1 MNEKNTTT
9 NKKSPVRFGFLNA
22 KRWIIWAVA
31 LVLVVLAEMG
41 LFWLA
46 KTRMYFHSAGV
57 LFLLAIGA
65 GIMAIVT
72 CVLHSCEN
80 SDLHYE
86 HKWDDKRYLG
96 EQKSILAISSVVI
109 VIVLVAGSIL
119 GPWFS
124 SSMFNAGT
132 FYNTVKENV
141 TVITDNEE
149 VSAFPNL
156 LGEKNDTS
164 NLLLLVFLKLLRK
177 QRPKWVVILPLV
189 ASSN

>member
-9 NKKSPVRFGFLNA
+9 TTKKSPVRFGFLSA

-96 EQKSILAISSVVI
+96 EQKSILAISSVVM
-109 VIVLVAGSIL
+109 V
-119 GPWFS
+119 P
-124 SSMFNAGT
+124 
-132 FYNTVKENV
+132 
-141 TVITDNEE
+141 
-149 VSAFPNL
+149 
-156 LGEKNDTS
+156 
-164 NLLLLVFLKLLRK
+164 RK
-177 QRPKWVVILPLV
+177 AVWQTCQ
-189 ASSN
+189 